1 MNNNENRRHCVQI
14 AETLEQIANGQMYR
28 CPECGEF
35 IHESRFDAT
44 EGEPVCPCCKAE
56 GITFDDCE
64 QVGFFDYFTDNVLDV
79 EYRLN
84 AERQF
89 KSVRLMVACG
99 GPNIFIDTGSCE
111 VQLYWWTDRAS
122 CPIDPEA
129 CDAINECFEEVF
141 NC

>member
-1 MNNNENRRHCVQI
+1 MNNENRQHCISI
-14 AETLEQIANGQMYR
+14 AKTLEQVANGQLYR

-35 IHESRFDAT
+35 IHESQFYNADA
-44 EGEPVCPCCKAE
+44 EYICPCCKAE
-56 GITFDDCE
+56 EITLQDCE
-64 QVGFFDYFTDNVLDV
+64 QVSFFDYFTDSVLDV

-89 KSVRLMVACG
+89 KNVRLMVACG

-111 VQLYWWTDRAS
+111 VQLYWWTDRES
-122 CPIDPEA
+122 CPIDPEV
-129 CDAINECFEEVF
+129 CDAINDCFEELY

>member
-1 MNNNENRRHCVQI
+1 MNNENRQHCVQI

-35 IHESRFDAT
+35 IHESQFDAA

-56 GITFDDCE
+56 EITFDDCE
-64 QVGFFDYFTDNVLDV
+64 QVSFFDYFTDNVLDV

-99 GPNIFIDTGSCE
+99 GPNAFIDTGACE
-111 VQLYWWTDRAS
+111 VQLYWWTDRES

-129 CDAINECFEEVF
+129 CDAINECLEELYSR
-141 NC
+141 

>member
-1 MNNNENRRHCVQI
+1 MNTENRKHCIQI

-35 IHESRFDAT
+35 IHENELFHPET
-44 EGEPVCPCCKAE
+44 EYQCTCCK
-56 GITFDDCE
+56 TWNTVNDCE
-64 QVGFFDYFTDNVLDV
+64 QATFFDYFTDSVLDV

-84 AERQF
+84 AERKF

-99 GPNIFIDTGSCE
+99 GPNIFIDTGACE
-111 VQLYWWTDRAS
+111 VQLYWWADRAS
-122 CPIDPEA
+122 CPIDPET
-129 CDAINECFEEVF
+129 CEAINECFEELY